1 MRKEK
6 LRDKLELGV
15 LISIF
20 VVSIISLSPSV
31 QADELVHKFKSPSFS
46 GIGTSAHY
54 LTIENQEKSRTDKIA
69 EDIRAAL
76 QRAEREAEN
85 TVLAKFIRNLESR
98 IYAQLSKQ
106 LVENMFSNEEGANYG
121 TFTLEGNTITYERRN
136 ICTED
141 GLCDDWIVM
150 TIVDSEGSTTTI
162 QIPIGTGGF

>member
-6 LRDKLELGV
+6 LRDRLELGV

-20 VVSIISLSPSV
+20 VVSIISLSPLV

-46 GIGTSAHY
+46 GVGTSAHY

>member
-6 LRDKLELGV
+6 LRDNLELGV

-46 GIGTSAHY
+46 GVGTSAHY

-121 TFTLEGNTITYERRN
+121 TFTLEGNTITYERKE
-136 ICTED
+136 ICDAD
-141 GLCDDWIVM
+141 GLRDDWIVM
-150 TIVDSEGSTTTI
+150 TIVGADGSTTTI
-162 QIPIGTGGF
+162 EIPIGTGGF